1 MVHLRAFVS
10 FGKKHKGQ
18 LDTWVSSM
26 TANPKVFNS
35 NALGLCIPAVECA
48 YVDSDWK
55 NCFPLSKSTDL
66 IEEGLW

>member
-1 MVHLRAFVS
+1 MP
-10 FGKKHKGQ
+10 FGRKHKGQ
-18 LDTWVSSM
+18 PDIWVSSM
-26 TANPKVFNS
+26 TANPEVFNS
-35 NALGLCIPAVECA
+35 SAPGLCIPAVECA